1 MSTTLLNNINHLSL
15 AETLT
20 DLIDREIKLT
30 PAALARKLGIPTNKI
45 TRILNGDV
53 TDPKAST
60 LLQIANYFGIT
71 IEQLLGVEP
80 IVREGV
86 SQGLTATQA
95 LPIIELSHPEKMT
108 KDWYHWVPNDIA
120 GDYFTLALDSD
131 LYEPT
136 FPQNSLLIINRDVVP
151 DDRSYIL
158 IKKNDNAHHYLIKKY
173 VQEGDQSYL
182 YPINPKLPIEIFDK
196 KLYII
201 IGVILEVH
209 QKLRTKK

>member
-1 MSTTLLNNINHLSL
+1 MSTILLNDINQLSL

-20 DLIDREIKLT
+20 DLIERENKLT

-71 IEQLLGVEP
+71 IEQLLGVEAMA
-80 IVREGV
+80 REGI
-86 SQGLTATQA
+86 SQRLTTTQA
-95 LPIIELSHPEKMT
+95 LPIFELNHPEQMT
-108 KDWYHWVPNDIA
+108 KEWYRWIPNDIA
-120 GDYFTLALDSD
+120 GDYFTLALNTD

-136 FPQNSLLIINRDVVP
+136 FQKNSLLIINRDIAP

-158 IKKNDNAHHYLIKKY
+158 IKKNDIPHHCLIKKY
-173 VQEGDQSYL
+173 VQEGDQIYL
-182 YPINPKLPIEIFDK
+182 YPINPKLPIEVFDEN
-196 KLYII
+196 LYTV

>member
-1 MSTTLLNNINHLSL
+1 MSTILLNDINQLSL

-20 DLIDREIKLT
+20 DLIEREIRLT

-60 LLQIANYFGIT
+60 LLQIANYFDIT
-71 IEQLLGVEP
+71 IEQLLGLAP
-80 IVREGV
+80 IVKEGT
-86 SQGLTATQA
+86 SQGLTATQT
-95 LPIIELSHPEKMT
+95 LPIFELSHPEKMI
-108 KDWYHWVPNDIA
+108 KEWYRWVPNDIA
-120 GDYFTLALDSD
+120 GDYFTLALDTD

-136 FPQNSLLIINRDVVP
+136 FQQNSLLIINRDVAP

-158 IKKNDNAHHYLIKKY
+158 IKKNNNADHYLIKKY
-173 VQEGDQSYL
+173 VQEGDQRYL
-182 YPINPKLPIEIFDK
+182 YPINPKLPVEIFDK
-196 KLYII
+196 KLYTVV
-201 IGVILEVH
+201 GVILEVH

>member
-1 MSTTLLNNINHLSL
+1 MSTILLNDINQLSL

-20 DLIDREIKLT
+20 DLIEREIKLT

-60 LLQIANYFGIT
+60 LLQIANYFDIT
-71 IEQLLGVEP
+71 IEQLLGLAP
-80 IVREGV
+80 IVREGT

-95 LPIIELSHPEKMT
+95 LPIFELSQPEKMT
-108 KDWYHWVPNDIA
+108 KEWYRWVPNDIA
-120 GDYFTLALDSD
+120 GDYFTLALDTD

-136 FPQNSLLIINRDVVP
+136 FQQNSLLIINRDVAP

-158 IKKNDNAHHYLIKKY
+158 IKKNDNSHHNLIKKY

-182 YPINPKLPIEIFDK
+182 YPINPKLPVEIFDK
-196 KLYII
+196 KLYTVV
-201 IGVILEVH
+201 GVILEVH

>member
-1 MSTTLLNNINHLSL
+1 MSTILFNDINQLSL

-20 DLIDREIKLT
+20 DLIEREIKLT

-60 LLQIANYFGIT
+60 LLQIANYFDIT
-71 IEQLLGVEP
+71 IEQLLGLAP
-80 IVREGV
+80 IVREGT

-95 LPIIELSHPEKMT
+95 LPIFELSQPEKMT
-108 KDWYHWVPNDIA
+108 KEWYRWVPNDNA
-120 GDYFTLALDSD
+120 GDYFTLALDTD

-136 FPQNSLLIINRDVVP
+136 FQKNSLLIINRDVAP

-182 YPINPKLPIEIFDK
+182 YPINPKLPVEIFDK
-196 KLYII
+196 KLYTVV
-201 IGVILEVH
+201 GVILEVH